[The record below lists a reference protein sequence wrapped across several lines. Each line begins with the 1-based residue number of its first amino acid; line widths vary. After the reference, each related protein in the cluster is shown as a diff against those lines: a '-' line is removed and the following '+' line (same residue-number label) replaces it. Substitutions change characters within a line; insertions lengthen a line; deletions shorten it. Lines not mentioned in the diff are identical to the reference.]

1 MDIKL
6 IFQINLQTTSF
17 CFKLMRFSSVWSTLY
32 FSCQQLTCLLFSKQ
46 LFQNIYLFIAGG
58 DFGWTNVRVEKI
70 SQNMTLFFK
79 TKQSNF
85 YATFYD
91 KVVFSQLDIFVL
103 FSVYVH
109 SDKPRKSAAE
119 KIVDNSCNYT
129 VLDFYHPIIKETKER
144 NVH

>member
-1 MDIKL
+1 MLDKCEGREDSAEHDTIVL
-6 IFQINLQTTSF
+6 ENTY
-17 CFKLMRFSSVWSTLY
+17 CNY
-32 FSCQQLTCLLFSKQ
+32 
-46 LFQNIYLFIAGG
+46 
-58 DFGWTNVRVEKI
+58 
-70 SQNMTLFFK
+70 
-79 TKQSNF
+79 
-85 YATFYD
+85 YATLYD

-119 KIVDNSCNYT
+119 LKIVDNSCNYT